1 MESSKSKLHSLPPQR
16 AIVIKKSKSLKSDK
30 KLYDFIDVNLD
41 KTFLNKYF
49 QESNKKK

>member
-1 MESSKSKLHSLPPQR
+1 MESYKSKLDSLPPQT
-16 AIVIKKSKSLKSDK
+16 AIVIKKSKSLKPAK

-49 QESNKKK
+49 QESKKK

>member
-1 MESSKSKLHSLPPQR
+1 MESSKSNLNSLPTQKV
-16 AIVIKKSKSLKSDK
+16 INIKKSKSLKINK

-49 QESNKKK
+49 QESKKK